1 MTLIRI
7 RCFIEIHGV
16 CILLNI
22 IGNILSHNIY
32 ILKLIIFFYAVNH
45 DSIAI
50 LLNYLP
56 ASSCGHSFL
65 RHHICEIFMGTGI
78 FLVSK
83 SLAPGSL
90 NLIDVHYLDVP
101 AAIIQSNHAVSAL
114 NLVCVDIHEI
124 LFMFVQNLPAILQ
137 PDERCR
143 VLATDGQVLF
153 YQPSHLLR
161 LYQDNPKYLNR
172 LYLHT
177 IFHCVFRHLW
187 LKGRREP
194 QLWSLACDIAVENV
208 IDSLNRTSV
217 KRPLTYVRQ
226 NAYQQITA
234 EETVVAAA
242 PVYRWL
248 TRQTPGVLRQLE
260 REFVTDDHRLWPKD
274 APDQPQQM
282 PTPLPQKTWQKI
294 GERMQTELDLRDKE
308 AGDGA
313 DALKQQVKAANRS
326 RRSYRDFLRRFCVL
340 REEVKLDPD
349 EFDLNF
355 YTYGLSVYGNLP
367 LIEPLESRESKKI
380 EELALVI
387 DTSYSTS
394 GELVRA
400 FLAETYTL
408 LKGQENFFHRMNLHL
423 IQADNAIR
431 QDILIHNEDELI
443 HAMNHFELRGGGGTD
458 FRPAF
463 EYVNQLCAEKK
474 FSNLRGLLYFTD
486 GMGTYPA
493 KRPAYDTA
501 FLFLG
506 ERFDDANVPPWAM
519 KVVLDEEEFTGA
531 AARPQ
536 STLADALAEE
546 DDLYRDLNNS

>member
-1 MTLIRI
+1 MGGEVL
-7 RCFIEIHGV
+7 
-16 CILLNI
+16 
-22 IGNILSHNIY
+22 
-32 ILKLIIFFYAVNH
+32 AVVR
-45 DSIAI
+45 SE
-50 LLNYLP
+50 L
-56 ASSCGHSFL
+56 
-65 RHHICEIFMGTGI
+65 
-78 FLVSK
+78 
-83 SLAPGSL
+83 
-90 NLIDVHYLDVP
+90 YLDFRFLDM
-101 AAIIQSNHAVSAL
+101 ALSAL
-114 NLVCVDIHEI
+114 S
-124 LFMFVQNLPAILQ
+124 PA

-506 ERFDDANVPPWAM
+506 ERFDDTNVPPWAI

>member
-1 MTLIRI
+1 MPQTIQK
-7 RCFIEIHGV
+7 E
-16 CILLNI
+16 
-22 IGNILSHNIY
+22 
-32 ILKLIIFFYAVNH
+32 KFFDPRKPFQSQRPETHEEWQARMGGEVLAVVR
-45 DSIAI
+45 SG
-50 LLNYLP
+50 L
-56 ASSCGHSFL
+56 
-65 RHHICEIFMGTGI
+65 
-78 FLVSK
+78 
-83 SLAPGSL
+83 
-90 NLIDVHYLDVP
+90 YLDFRFLDM
-101 AAIIQSNHAVSAL
+101 ALSAL
-114 NLVCVDIHEI
+114 S
-124 LFMFVQNLPAILQ
+124 PA

-242 PVYRWL
+242 PVYRW
-248 TRQTPGVLRQLE
+248 
-260 REFVTDDHRLWPKD
+260 
-274 APDQPQQM
+274 
-282 PTPLPQKTWQKI
+282 
-294 GERMQTELDLRDKE
+294 
-308 AGDGA
+308 
-313 DALKQQVKAANRS
+313 
-326 RRSYRDFLRRFCVL
+326 L